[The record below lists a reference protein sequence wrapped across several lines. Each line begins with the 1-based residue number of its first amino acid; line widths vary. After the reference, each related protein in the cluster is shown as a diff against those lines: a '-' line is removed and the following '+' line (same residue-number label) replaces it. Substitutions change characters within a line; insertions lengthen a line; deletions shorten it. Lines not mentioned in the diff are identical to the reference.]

1 MIPELGQFS
10 LILALNLC
18 ILLSLFPLVGAVKG
32 DVFLMGL
39 ARPLTVGVFVFVG
52 LAYLAL
58 TVTFATDDFSVL
70 YVAEHSN
77 TLLPDRYKL
86 TAVWGGH

>member
-58 TVTFATDDFSVL
+58 TVTK
-70 YVAEHSN
+70 N
-77 TLLPDRYKL
+77 R
-86 TAVWGGH
+86 